1 MNSSSPAAQRPKD
14 GVILLGD
21 VMSTRAWRRSTVY
34 NEWCREVHVEPQ
46 ARISLTLP
54 GSATGRSLMI
64 DLADDTRR
72 KFSERE
78 RTLLRFARSVLMR
91 PLAQIEAV
99 RRLQRALA

>member
-1 MNSSSPAAQRPKD
+1 
-14 GVILLGD
+14 
-21 VMSTRAWRRSTVY
+21 
-34 NEWCREVHVEPQ
+34 
-46 ARISLTLP
+46 
-54 GSATGRSLMI
+54 MI